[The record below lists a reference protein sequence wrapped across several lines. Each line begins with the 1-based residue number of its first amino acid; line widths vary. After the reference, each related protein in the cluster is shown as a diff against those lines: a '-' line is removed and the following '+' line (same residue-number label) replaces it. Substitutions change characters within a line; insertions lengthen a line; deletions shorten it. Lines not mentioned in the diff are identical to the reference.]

1 MWYTDFPRPRPLHF
15 NYFSPFS
22 FAVTVGNII
31 NVLSHTPSSLHFP
44 RFRKAR
50 QPVFHLSFNSW
61 PLYSFFCLFGV
72 FFQLCERMLGWLE
85 GKDLVK
91 WQWEDRSADS
101 QTDWHTWVTVVLFSA
116 FHPTAFLPR
125 PVTLTHLSTHKQK
138 LGWYKTSG
146 DITKP

>member
-1 MWYTDFPRPRPLHF
+1 MFHMWYTDFPRPRPLHF

-72 FFQLCERMLGWLE
+72 FFFQLCERMLGWLE
-85 GKDLVK
+85 GKDLVSQVAVGGQIC
-91 WQWEDRSADS
+91 WQSDR
-101 QTDWHTWVTVVLFSA
+101 
-116 FHPTAFLPR
+116 
-125 PVTLTHLSTHKQK
+125 LTHLGHCSSVLSFPPHCIPAQ
-138 LGWYKTSG
+138 TSDTDPLKHPQAKIG
-146 DITKP
+146 VV

>member
-61 PLYSFFCLFGV
+61 PLYSFFLFVWG
-72 FFQLCERMLGWLE
+72 FFPTMWKNAGLTW
-85 GKDLVK
+85 VK

-125 PVTLTHLSTHKQK
+125 PVILTHLSTHKQK
-138 LGWYKTSG
+138 SGWYKTSG